1 MVKPWLIPSLKLS
14 SYIDYEG
21 EFHSYLWG
29 VRYRILQRG
38 TGFARENLAHWL
50 FNSKQICLTVP
61 LEYNYRLIFVL
72 IWALFVLYEM
82 QLDNSLFYFVYY
94 FYTFYFQFF
103 THPVVHSEMTRKWR
117 GRFLMKKDLG
127 KWTWFFLHIWCLF
140 DMVLAPITF
149 YIVSCL
155 EMHSLLAG
163 K

>member
-1 MVKPWLIPSLKLS
+1 M
-14 SYIDYEG
+14 
-21 EFHSYLWG
+21 
-29 VRYRILQRG
+29 
-38 TGFARENLAHWL
+38 
-50 FNSKQICLTVP
+50 
-61 LEYNYRLIFVL
+61 IFVL